1 MTEGRDNE
9 LLAQVGRTMRTLEA
23 VPPAVRR
30 QAVDAFAW
38 RDISLSLAALDEDS
52 LIDDDGLARVRSGR
66 PDRRLRFRSPGGGM
80 VVSVI
85 DGGHRLVGQVEP
97 AGGGVVELRR
107 PTGVRTTAADQFGL
121 FLFEQIERGPISI
134 RWHPDDSS
142 TGFDTEWITI

>member
-9 LLAQVGRTMRTLEA
+9 LLVQVGRAMRTLEP
-23 VPPAVRR
+23 VPPVVLR

-66 PDRRLRFRSPGGGM
+66 PDRRLSFRSPDGGM
-80 VVSVI
+80 VISVI

-97 AGGGVVELRR
+97 AGKGVAELRR
-107 PTGVRTTAADQFGL
+107 PTGVRRTAADQFGL
-121 FLFEQIERGPISI
+121 FLFEQIERGPVSI
-134 RWHPDDSS
+134 RWHPDGSS
-142 TGFDTEWITI
+142 RGFDTEWVTI